1 MEDILEQYGVGL
13 LQIFGGMGALALLS
27 ALVQPGGTVYVIL
40 MQYMGGIC
48 G

>member
-27 ALVQPGGTVYVIL
+27 TLVQTRGPVYVIL